1 MIGYLIILLLIILLL
16 LIFAYQ
22 LGRSAG
28 HADRQM
34 DEQYQRVKK
43 G

>member
-1 MIGYLIILLLIILLL
+1 MIWIGLLIALLL
-16 LIFAYQ
+16 LIFVFQ
-22 LGRSAG
+22 LCRAAG